1 MNPRRRLTGPGRVVL
16 QILPVLWKRL
26 FWYTTQHILFIYSP
40 ALEDRKDLSL
50 SFFLSLIRVVEL
62 KITWTNAAAVV
73 VCNEASTTWA
83 PHFRWFVCLTH
94 SVCLPV

>member
-1 MNPRRRLTGPGRVVL
+1 MLAVLRRETRGNQFMNPRRRLTGPGRVVL

-50 SFFLSLIRVVEL
+50 SLSLVDPSGGVKNNVDQRCSSCGL
-62 KITWTNAAAVV
+62 
-73 VCNEASTTWA
+73 
-83 PHFRWFVCLTH
+83 
-94 SVCLPV
+94 